1 MNFQDLLMQKGD
13 RFEKEKGE
21 HVFMQGEPEKY
32 FYYVQ
37 SGLLKAYYSSEEGK
51 ESIKSF
57 ILPTNIISSLSAVYS
72 KKNCSFSLVCLEK
85 SQLIKIPIDA
95 IFQYCKK
102 ELDIANDVIDILL
115 KFAMKKEVREFEL
128 LSLSA
133 EDRYIQI
140 LESQPLI
147 IEKVTQNDLAAYLGI
162 TPVGLSRI
170 KKRVITNQ

>member
-1 MNFQDLLMQKGD
+1 MNFQDLLML
-13 RFEKEKGE
+13 KGE
-21 HVFMQGEPEKY
+21 KIEKAKGEYVFTQGEPEKF

-57 ILPTNIISSLSAVYS
+57 ILPKNIISSLSAVYS
-72 KKNCSFSLVCLEK
+72 NKYCSFSLVCLEN
-85 SQLIKIPIDA
+85 SQLIKIPIDV

-102 ELDIANDVIDILL
+102 ELDIANDVIEFLL
-115 KFAMKKEVREFEL
+115 KFAMKKEEREFEL

-133 EDRYIQI
+133 EERYIQI

-170 KKRVITNQ
+170 KKRVYAK

>member
-1 MNFQDLLMQKGD
+1 MNFQDLLLQKGEGI
-13 RFEKEKGE
+13 EKEE
-21 HVFMQGEPEKY
+21 HIFTQGESEKY

-72 KKNCSFSLVCLEK
+72 NKSCSFSLICLEK
-85 SQLIKIPIDA
+85 SQLIKVPIDI

-102 ELDIANDVIDILL
+102 ELDIANDVIEILL
-115 KFAMKKEVREFEL
+115 QFAMKKEEREFEL

-133 EDRYIQI
+133 EQRYTQI
-140 LESQPLI
+140 LKSQPLI

-170 KKRVITNQ
+170 KKRVGTNK